1 MVIVGGGHAAAALCS
16 ALAQAGHGGRV
27 HLVSA
32 ENELPYQRPPLSKGF
47 LKQPDEAIA
56 PHKSAAWYGE
66 QGIQT
71 RLGDPVVAIERAT
84 QRVRLR
90 SGSDLAYQQL
100 VLATGTRARTLE
112 ALPPGLRNVHVLR
125 DAVDARRLRT
135 RLGEMGAAGQRLTV
149 LGGGFIGLEL
159 AASARQLGLEVRVLE
174 VAPRLLG
181 RSVSARLAEHVLSHH
196 RGMGTEIQIGV
207 RIGGYDIQD
216 DRLVSIQVDDNSHL
230 PVDEL
235 VLGIGAVPAT
245 DLADVCGLATDNGVL
260 VDGCLRTSD
269 PHILAIGD
277 CAAFL
282 TPDGARLRLESVQ
295 NANDHALTAA
305 TTLLGGE
312 EPYRALPWF
321 WSEQGPVR
329 LQMAGLLPRSCD
341 TTLRPGAKANSFT
354 LFHLDGGKL
363 LCAESVN
370 APLDHM
376 MSRKLIASGIS
387 VDTALLGDPA
397 VPLKSLLL

>member
-1 MVIVGGGHAAAALCS
+1 M
-16 ALAQAGHGGRV
+16 
-27 HLVSA
+27 
-32 ENELPYQRPPLSKGF
+32 
-47 LKQPDEAIA
+47 
-56 PHKSAAWYGE
+56 
-66 QGIQT
+66 
-71 RLGDPVVAIERAT
+71 
-84 QRVRLR
+84 RLR

-135 RLGEMGAAGQRLTV
+135 RFGEMGQHGQRLTV

-260 VDGCLRTSD
+260 VDGCLRT
-269 PHILAIGD
+269 
-277 CAAFL
+277 AAP
-282 TPDGARLRLESVQ
+282 TCRHR
-295 NANDHALTAA
+295 
-305 TTLLGGE
+305 
-312 EPYRALPWF
+312 
-321 WSEQGPVR
+321 
-329 LQMAGLLPRSCD
+329 
-341 TTLRPGAKANSFT
+341 
-354 LFHLDGGKL
+354 
-363 LCAESVN
+363 
-370 APLDHM
+370 
-376 MSRKLIASGIS
+376 
-387 VDTALLGDPA
+387 
-397 VPLKSLLL
+397 